1 MPEFQD
7 FVSELDDIEGRAG
20 LRFFSRK
27 ANEVIDSMEKIVT
40 RYGSLSPVN
49 TMRESAGIPVKIP
62 KT

>member
-40 RYGSLSPVN
+40 
-49 TMRESAGIPVKIP
+49 
-62 KT
+62 